1 MVRRVSS
8 FIERSSRSISL
19 AASTSMA
26 ETPNQSTGN
35 CDTLLLPTGESGTVF
50 TAGSVQ
56 TAWNGG
62 KKSGYAAT
70 NQRILQNLRRKGLA
84 KGDIEQNGIVKKK
97 CVLVDDGDNGGKL
110 GYIQTVELRAIIS
123 DKTGI
128 VWVTAA
134 EKPNQ
139 SGFSAASR
147 FP

>member
-1 MVRRVSS
+1 MN
-8 FIERSSRSISL
+8 I
-19 AASTSMA
+19 
-26 ETPNQSTGN
+26 PNQSTGN

-84 KGDIEQNGIVKKK
+84 KGDIEQNRIVKKK

-110 GYIQTVELRAIIS
+110 GYIQTVKLRAIIS

-139 SGFSAASR
+139 SGFSAAAAAKQHR
-147 FP
+147 FLTVAKG